1 MTPKSVLQIFEPLE
15 GGVPEHVLRLATG
28 LPAHGWE
35 VEVAAPAG
43 TPFLAPLQDGGVRV
57 HPLPMARAFGASD
70 VRAAL
75 ALRRLDRKRSYT
87 VVHAHSSKAG
97 AFARAALPDRR
108 RLVYTPHCFS
118 FLGGFRGL
126 KRHAY
131 RAIEQALVPRTAVL
145 IAASNWERD
154 QALRHLRGAASRTR
168 VIKYGVP
175 KCDGQAASEE
185 LLAFKGEHPLAGMIS
200 RLEPQKDPLALVRA
214 AALLR
219 ARGVDDLRVAI
230 VGNGG
235 LWDPLK
241 VQIDNL
247 GLSDQV
253 GLFPFRVGV
262 QSYLRAFDLF
272 VLPSLWESLPISV
285 LEAMAC
291 RVPVV
296 ASDVCGTPEAVADGV
311 NGRLVPPGEA
321 EALATALEELVSDRR
336 RLAELADAGFKA
348 AETDFTLDRMV
359 RQTAALY
366 DELLEPPTDDRR
378 SPKTA

>member
-1 MTPKSVLQIFEPLE
+1 VTPKSVLQIFEPLE
-15 GGVPEHVLRLATG
+15 GGVPEHVLRLAAG

-43 TPFLAPLQDGGVRV
+43 TPFLAPLQGAGVPV
-57 HPLPMARAFGASD
+57 HTLPMARAFGASD
-70 VRAAL
+70 VRAAV

-118 FLGGFRGL
+118 FLGGFRGP

-131 RAIEQALVPRTAVL
+131 RAIEQALVPRTGAL

-154 QALRHLRGAASRTR
+154 QALRYLRGAAARTR

-175 KCDGQAASEE
+175 RCGGQAASEE
-185 LLAFKGEHPLAGMIS
+185 LLAFKGQHPLAGLIS
-200 RLEPQKDPLALVRA
+200 RLEPQKDPMALVRA
-214 AALLR
+214 AAILR
-219 ARGVDDLRVAI
+219 ARGVDDLRFAI

-241 VQIDNL
+241 AQIESL
-247 GLSDQV
+247 GLCDEV
-253 GLFPFRVGV
+253 RLFPFRGGV
-262 QSYLRAFDLF
+262 QPYLRALDLF
-272 VLPSLWESLPISV
+272 VLPSLWESLPMSV

-291 RVPVV
+291 HVPVL
-296 ASDVCGTPEAVADGV
+296 ASEICGTPEAIADGV
-311 NGRLVPPGEA
+311 NGRLVPPGQA
-321 EALATALEELVSDRR
+321 ETLAAALEELLLDPQQLA
-336 RLAELADAGFKA
+336 RLGEAGFKSM
-348 AETDFTLDRMV
+348 ERGFTLDRMV
-359 RQTAALY
+359 RQTALVYEAL
-366 DELLEPPTDDRR
+366 
-378 SPKTA
+378 